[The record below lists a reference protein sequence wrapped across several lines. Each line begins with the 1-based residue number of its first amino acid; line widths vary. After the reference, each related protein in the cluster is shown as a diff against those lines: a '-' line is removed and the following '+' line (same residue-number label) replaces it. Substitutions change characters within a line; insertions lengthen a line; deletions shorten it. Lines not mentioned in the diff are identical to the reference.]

1 MWLVRILK
9 TRIIGKNVD
18 LVIFIWKMGFLS
30 ALTKSVGLRM
40 DGRID
45 DRSFWINYVS
55 SLSTPLAIPL
65 VYPRMISVH
74 DLDAK
79 VYDGATF
86 S

>member
-1 MWLVRILK
+1 ML
-9 TRIIGKNVD
+9 
-18 LVIFIWKMGFLS
+18 FLFKWV
-30 ALTKSVGLRM
+30 ALTKSVGLKT

-55 SLSTPLAIPL
+55 SVSTPLAVPL

-79 VYDGATF
+79 V
-86 S
+86 